1 MNPNSNNA
9 QLGKQMVY
17 DTLESGITP
26 LVFDYRNVVF
36 FGKETSV
43 VRTSLVVNSLDVGS
57 LSFSEYRYVA
67 RRSRAG
73 VSLVKRHVEKLL
85 RLIPKFLE
93 KYPQIQYFT
102 IPVFPRMILDGEL
115 TRFLYDAFATNP
127 DVYPDRVCLEVS
139 ADILYEEIDAV
150 KARLDEI
157 RDLGV
162 RVAISEVGDEFCPLF
177 KLNQLPFD
185 LILLDP
191 FATALLDR
199 PESDRLLGSMIQ
211 YLRSFGVPVIAPD
224 LESGDQVAAAKRLE
238 CDGYSAAEGASP
250 ASDET
255 EEEDTEEEAPEE
267 ETPEEEATE
276 ETPEEEAPEETPEEA
291 PEETTEATGEEET
304 EE

>member
-43 VRTSLVVNSLDVGS
+43 VRTSLIVNSLDVGS

-157 RDLGV
+157 RALGV

-255 EEEDTEEEAPEE
+255 EEETPEEEAPEE
-267 ETPEEEATE
+267 TPEEAPEEATE
-276 ETPEEEAPEETPEEA
+276 ETPEEEAPEETPEE
-291 PEETTEATGEEET
+291 TTEATGEEET